1 MPKYDFNNVAKKLL
15 TVAASDSCWM
25 ITFSFPS
32 SNLYQKTKRNAK
44 IKKNKQKKS
53 QLLPVFLWFVMEKQ
67 RDKNHFH

>member
-25 ITFSFPS
+25 ITFSFTS

-53 QLLPVFLWFVMEKQ
+53 QTPARFFMVCNGETT
-67 RDKNHFH
+67 R

>member
-44 IKKNKQKKS
+44 IKKKQTKKES
-53 QLLPVFLWFVMEKQ
+53 TPARFFMVCNGETT
-67 RDKNHFH
+67 R

>member
-25 ITFSFPS
+25 ITFSFTS
-32 SNLYQKTKRNAK
+32 SNLYKKTKRNAK
-44 IKKNKQKKS
+44 IKKSKQKKS